1 MDYLEDAIE
10 QNKKVI
16 FRYYDLD
23 ANGQKVYRRDGH
35 HYVVEPIGLVFNED
49 NYYLMVYSAR
59 HDNTANYR
67 VDRMDHVEIVDEAI
81 SEKALTLREGI
92 DSYTEQ
98 AFKMYGGQQVD
109 VVLGG
114 DLLNQCI
121 ASAYAVRELERPFL
135 GLYGACSTMAES
147 LTLAALLVESGAAEK
162 ALAVTSSHF
171 CSSERQFRFPLNYG
185 GVRTPTAQHTATAS
199 GAALV
204 GKQGSIHIEE
214 VCIGRVVDLGVTDLN
229 NMGAAMA
236 PAAWDTLRQYFADT
250 GTGPADYDKII
261 TGDLAQVG
269 SDLLVRLAAEEGCD
283 LRPRYTD
290 CGLMLY
296 DREGQKVDAGA
307 SGCGCSAAVMCA
319 HFLPAM
325 QRGEYKNILF
335 MATGALMS
343 PTACQ
348 QGESIPG
355 VAHLLHL
362 TAAGEPLS

>member
-1 MDYLEDAIE
+1 MATRRGDTLIFPKPPVIAAHACIGG
-10 QNKKVI
+10 KKEGESPLAAE
-16 FRYYDLD
+16 FDELHSDNRL
-23 ANGQKVYRRDGH
+23 GQASW
-35 HYVVEPIGLVFNED
+35 EAAETQLQ
-49 NYYLMVYSAR
+49 LQTAR
-59 HDNTANYR
+59 LCLKKAHAT
-67 VDRMDHVEIVDEAI
+67 
-81 SEKALTLREGI
+81 EK
-92 DSYTEQ
+92 
-98 AFKMYGGQQVD
+98 D
-109 VVLGG
+109 VSLLLAG
-114 DLLNQCI
+114 DLQAQCT
-121 ASAYAVRELERPFL
+121 ASGYAARAL
-135 GLYGACSTMAES
+135 GLPFAGLFGACSTMAES

-162 ALAVTSSHF
+162 TLAVTSSHF

>member
-1 MDYLEDAIE
+1 MAIRIGAGTIRLEKPVALAATAAVGSRMEKEGPLGAEFDRLVEDSSFGEKSWEKAETKMQTLAIE
-10 QNKKVI
+10 
-16 FRYYDLD
+16 L
-23 ANGQKVYRRDGH
+23 ALQKG
-35 HYVVEPIGLVFNED
+35 
-49 NYYLMVYSAR
+49 
-59 HDNTANYR
+59 NTTA
-67 VDRMDHVEIVDEAI
+67 E
-81 SEKALTLREGI
+81 
-92 DSYTEQ
+92 
-98 AFKMYGGQQVD
+98 QVD
-109 VVLGG
+109 VMLGG

-121 ASAYAVRELERPFL
+121 ASAYAVREQGRPFL

-147 LTLAALLVESGAAEK
+147 LTLASLLVESGAARK

-171 CSSERQFRFPLNYG
+171 CSSERQFRFPLDYG
-185 GVRTPTAQHTATAS
+185 GVRTPTAQHTATAA

-204 GKQGSIHIEE
+204 SSAGPITVRE
-214 VCIGRVVDLGVTDLN
+214 VCIGRVVDLGVTDMN

-236 PAAWDTLRQYFADT
+236 PAAWDTLRQYFTDT
-250 GTGPADYDKII
+250 GTSPADYDKII

-269 SDLLVRLAAEEGCD
+269 SDLLVRLAAEENCD

-296 DREGQKVDAGA
+296 EREKQQVDAGA

-325 QRGEYKNILF
+325 QQGKYRNILF

-355 VAHLLHL
+355 IAHLLHL
-362 TAAGEPLS
+362 TAKGGTN

>member
-1 MDYLEDAIE
+1 MAIRIGAGTIRLEKPVAIAATAAVGSRMEKEGPLGAEFDRLVEDSSFGEKSWEKAETKMQTLAIE
-10 QNKKVI
+10 
-16 FRYYDLD
+16 L
-23 ANGQKVYRRDGH
+23 ALQKG
-35 HYVVEPIGLVFNED
+35 
-49 NYYLMVYSAR
+49 
-59 HDNTANYR
+59 NTTA
-67 VDRMDHVEIVDEAI
+67 E
-81 SEKALTLREGI
+81 
-92 DSYTEQ
+92 
-98 AFKMYGGQQVD
+98 QVD
-109 VVLGG
+109 VMLGG

-121 ASAYAVRELERPFL
+121 ASAYAVREQGRPFL

-147 LTLAALLVESGAAEK
+147 LTLASLLVESGAARK

-171 CSSERQFRFPLNYG
+171 CSSERQFRFPLDYG
-185 GVRTPTAQHTATAS
+185 GVRTPTAQHPATAA

-204 GKQGSIHIEE
+204 RMAGPITVRE
-214 VCIGRVVDLGVTDLN
+214 VCIGRVVDLGVTDMN

-236 PAAWDTLRQYFADT
+236 PAAWDTLRQYFTDT
-250 GTGPADYDKII
+250 GTSPADYDKII

-269 SDLLVRLAAEEGCD
+269 SDLLVRLAAEENCD

-296 DREGQKVDAGA
+296 EREKQQVDAGA

-325 QRGEYKNILF
+325 QQGKYRNILF

-355 VAHLLHL
+355 IAHLLHL
-362 TAAGEPLS
+362 TAKGGTN

>member
-1 MDYLEDAIE
+1 MAIRIGAGTIRLEKPVAIAATAAVGSRMEKEGPLGAEFDRLVEDSSFGEKSWEKAETKMQTLAIE
-10 QNKKVI
+10 
-16 FRYYDLD
+16 L
-23 ANGQKVYRRDGH
+23 ALQKG
-35 HYVVEPIGLVFNED
+35 
-49 NYYLMVYSAR
+49 
-59 HDNTANYR
+59 NTTA
-67 VDRMDHVEIVDEAI
+67 E
-81 SEKALTLREGI
+81 
-92 DSYTEQ
+92 
-98 AFKMYGGQQVD
+98 QVD
-109 VVLGG
+109 VMLGG

-121 ASAYAVRELERPFL
+121 ASAYAVREQGRPFL

-147 LTLAALLVESGAAEK
+147 LTLASLLVESGAARK

-171 CSSERQFRFPLNYG
+171 CSSERQFRFPLDYG
-185 GVRTPTAQHTATAS
+185 GVRTPTAQHTATAA
-199 GAALV
+199 GASLV
-204 GKQGSIHIEE
+204 GMAGPITGRE
-214 VCIGRVVDLGVTDLN
+214 VCIGRVVDLGVTDMN

-236 PAAWDTLRQYFADT
+236 PAAWDTLRQYFTDT
-250 GTGPADYDKII
+250 GTSPADYDKII

-269 SDLLVRLAAEEGCD
+269 SDLLVRLAAEENCD

-296 DREGQKVDAGA
+296 EREKQQVDAGA

-325 QRGEYKNILF
+325 QQGKYRNILF

-355 VAHLLHL
+355 IAHLLHL
-362 TAAGEPLS
+362 TAKGGTN

>member
-1 MDYLEDAIE
+1 MAIRIGAGTIRLEKPVAIAATAAVGSRMEKEGPLGAEFDRLVEDSSFGEKSWEKAETKMQTLAIE
-10 QNKKVI
+10 
-16 FRYYDLD
+16 L
-23 ANGQKVYRRDGH
+23 ALQKG
-35 HYVVEPIGLVFNED
+35 
-49 NYYLMVYSAR
+49 
-59 HDNTANYR
+59 NTTA
-67 VDRMDHVEIVDEAI
+67 E
-81 SEKALTLREGI
+81 
-92 DSYTEQ
+92 
-98 AFKMYGGQQVD
+98 QVD
-109 VVLGG
+109 VILGG

-121 ASAYAVRELERPFL
+121 ASAYAVREQGRPFL

-147 LTLAALLVESGAAEK
+147 LTLASLLVESGAARK

-171 CSSERQFRFPLNYG
+171 CSSERQFRFPLDYG
-185 GVRTPTAQHTATAS
+185 GVRTPTAQHTATAA

-204 GKQGSIHIEE
+204 GMAGPITVRE
-214 VCIGRVVDLGVTDLN
+214 VCIGRVVDLGVTDMN

-236 PAAWDTLRQYFADT
+236 PAAWDTLRQYFTDT
-250 GTGPADYDKII
+250 GTSPADYDKII

-269 SDLLVRLAAEEGCD
+269 SDLLVRLAAEENCD

-296 DREGQKVDAGA
+296 EREKQQVDAGA

-325 QRGEYKNILF
+325 QQGKYRNILF

-355 VAHLLHL
+355 IAHLLHL
-362 TAAGEPLS
+362 TAKGGTN

>member
-1 MDYLEDAIE
+1 MAIRIGAGTIRLEKPVAIAATAAVGSRMEKEGPLGAEFDRLVEDSSFGEKSWEKAETKMQTLAIE
-10 QNKKVI
+10 
-16 FRYYDLD
+16 L
-23 ANGQKVYRRDGH
+23 ALQKG
-35 HYVVEPIGLVFNED
+35 
-49 NYYLMVYSAR
+49 
-59 HDNTANYR
+59 NTTA
-67 VDRMDHVEIVDEAI
+67 E
-81 SEKALTLREGI
+81 
-92 DSYTEQ
+92 
-98 AFKMYGGQQVD
+98 QVD
-109 VVLGG
+109 VMLGG

-121 ASAYAVRELERPFL
+121 ASAYAVREQGRPFL

-147 LTLAALLVESGAAEK
+147 LTLASLLVESGAARK

-171 CSSERQFRFPLNYG
+171 CSSERQFRFPLDYG
-185 GVRTPTAQHTATAS
+185 GVRTPTAQHTATAA

-204 GKQGSIHIEE
+204 GMAGPITVRE
-214 VCIGRVVDLGVTDLN
+214 VCIGRVVDLGVTDMN

-236 PAAWDTLRQYFADT
+236 PAAWDTLRQYFTDT
-250 GTGPADYDKII
+250 GTSPADYDKII

-269 SDLLVRLAAEEGCD
+269 SDLLVRLAAEDNCD

-296 DREGQKVDAGA
+296 EREKQQVDAGA

-325 QRGEYKNILF
+325 QQGKYRNILF

-355 VAHLLHL
+355 IAHLLHL
-362 TAAGEPLS
+362 TAKGGTN

>member
-1 MDYLEDAIE
+1 MAIRIGAGTIRLEKPVAIAATAAVGSRMEKEGPLGAEFDRLVEDSSFGEKSWEKAETKMQTLAIE
-10 QNKKVI
+10 
-16 FRYYDLD
+16 L
-23 ANGQKVYRRDGH
+23 ALQKG
-35 HYVVEPIGLVFNED
+35 
-49 NYYLMVYSAR
+49 
-59 HDNTANYR
+59 NTTA
-67 VDRMDHVEIVDEAI
+67 E
-81 SEKALTLREGI
+81 
-92 DSYTEQ
+92 
-98 AFKMYGGQQVD
+98 QVD
-109 VVLGG
+109 VMLGG

-121 ASAYAVRELERPFL
+121 ASAYAVREQGRPFL

-147 LTLAALLVESGAAEK
+147 LTLASLLVESGAARK

-171 CSSERQFRFPLNYG
+171 CSSERQFRFPLDYG
-185 GVRTPTAQHTATAS
+185 GVRTPTAQHTATAA

-204 GKQGSIHIEE
+204 GMAGPITVRE
-214 VCIGRVVDLGVTDLN
+214 VCIGRVVDLGVTDMN

-236 PAAWDTLRQYFADT
+236 PAAWDTLRQYFTDT
-250 GTGPADYDKII
+250 GTSPADYDKII

-269 SDLLVRLAAEEGCD
+269 SDLLVRLAAEENCD
-283 LRPRYTD
+283 LRPCYTD

-296 DREGQKVDAGA
+296 EREKQQVDAGA

-325 QRGEYKNILF
+325 QQGKYRNILF

-355 VAHLLHL
+355 IAHLLHL
-362 TAAGEPLS
+362 TAKGGTN

>member
-1 MDYLEDAIE
+1 MAIRIGAGTIRLEKPVAIAATAAVGSRMEKEGPLGAEFDRLVEDSSFGEKSWEKAETKMQTLAIE
-10 QNKKVI
+10 
-16 FRYYDLD
+16 L
-23 ANGQKVYRRDGH
+23 ALQKG
-35 HYVVEPIGLVFNED
+35 
-49 NYYLMVYSAR
+49 
-59 HDNTANYR
+59 NTTA
-67 VDRMDHVEIVDEAI
+67 E
-81 SEKALTLREGI
+81 
-92 DSYTEQ
+92 
-98 AFKMYGGQQVD
+98 QVD
-109 VVLGG
+109 VMLGG

-121 ASAYAVRELERPFL
+121 ASAYAVREQGRPFL

-147 LTLAALLVESGAAEK
+147 LTLASLLVESGAARK

-171 CSSERQFRFPLNYG
+171 CSSERQFRFPLDYG
-185 GVRTPTAQHTATAS
+185 GVRTPTAQHTATAA

-204 GKQGSIHIEE
+204 GMAGPITVRE
-214 VCIGRVVDLGVTDLN
+214 VCIGRVVDLGVTDMN

-236 PAAWDTLRQYFADT
+236 PAAWDTLRQYFTDT
-250 GTGPADYDKII
+250 GTSPADYDKII

-269 SDLLVRLAAEEGCD
+269 SDLLVRLAAEENCD

-296 DREGQKVDAGA
+296 EREKQQVDAGA

-325 QRGEYKNILF
+325 LQGKYRNILF

-355 VAHLLHL
+355 IAHLLHL
-362 TAAGEPLS
+362 TAKGGTN

>member
-1 MDYLEDAIE
+1 MAIRIGAGTIRLEKPVAIAATAAVGSRMEKEGPLGAEFDRLVEDSSFGEKSWEKAETKMQTLAIE
-10 QNKKVI
+10 
-16 FRYYDLD
+16 L
-23 ANGQKVYRRDGH
+23 ALQKG
-35 HYVVEPIGLVFNED
+35 
-49 NYYLMVYSAR
+49 
-59 HDNTANYR
+59 NTAA
-67 VDRMDHVEIVDEAI
+67 E
-81 SEKALTLREGI
+81 
-92 DSYTEQ
+92 
-98 AFKMYGGQQVD
+98 QVD
-109 VVLGG
+109 VMLGG

-121 ASAYAVRELERPFL
+121 ASAYAVREQGRPFL

-147 LTLAALLVESGAAEK
+147 LTLASLLVESGAARK

-171 CSSERQFRFPLNYG
+171 CSSERQFRFPLDYG
-185 GVRTPTAQHTATAS
+185 GVRTPTAQHTATAA

-204 GKQGSIHIEE
+204 GMAGPITVRE
-214 VCIGRVVDLGVTDLN
+214 VCIGRVVDLGVTDMN

-236 PAAWDTLRQYFADT
+236 PAAWDTLRQYFTDT
-250 GTGPADYDKII
+250 GTSPADYDKII

-269 SDLLVRLAAEEGCD
+269 SDLLVRLAAEENCD

-296 DREGQKVDAGA
+296 EREKQQVDAGA

-325 QRGEYKNILF
+325 QQGKYRNILF

-343 PTACQ
+343 PTAFQ

-355 VAHLLHL
+355 IAHLLHL
-362 TAAGEPLS
+362 TAKGGTN

>member
-1 MDYLEDAIE
+1 MAIRIGAGTIRLEKPVAIAATAAVGSRMEKEGPLGAEFDRLVEDSSFGEKSWEKAETKMQTLAIE
-10 QNKKVI
+10 
-16 FRYYDLD
+16 L
-23 ANGQKVYRRDGH
+23 ALQKG
-35 HYVVEPIGLVFNED
+35 
-49 NYYLMVYSAR
+49 
-59 HDNTANYR
+59 NTAA
-67 VDRMDHVEIVDEAI
+67 E
-81 SEKALTLREGI
+81 
-92 DSYTEQ
+92 
-98 AFKMYGGQQVD
+98 QVD
-109 VVLGG
+109 VMLGG

-121 ASAYAVRELERPFL
+121 ASAYAVREQGRPFL

-147 LTLAALLVESGAAEK
+147 LTLASLLVESGAARK

-171 CSSERQFRFPLNYG
+171 CSSERQFRFPLDYG
-185 GVRTPTAQHTATAS
+185 GVRTPTAQHTATAA

-204 GKQGSIHIEE
+204 GMAGPITVRE
-214 VCIGRVVDLGVTDLN
+214 VCIGRVVDLGVTDMN

-236 PAAWDTLRQYFADT
+236 PAAWDTLRQYFTDT
-250 GTGPADYDKII
+250 GTSPADYDKII

-269 SDLLVRLAAEEGCD
+269 SDLLVRLAAEENCD

-296 DREGQKVDAGA
+296 EREKQQVDAGA

-325 QRGEYKNILF
+325 QQGKYHNILF

-355 VAHLLHL
+355 IAHLLHL
-362 TAAGEPLS
+362 TAKGGTN

>member
-1 MDYLEDAIE
+1 MAIRIGAGTIRLEKPVAIAATAAVGSRMEKEGPLGAEFDRLVEDSSFGEKSWEKAETKMQTLAIE
-10 QNKKVI
+10 
-16 FRYYDLD
+16 L
-23 ANGQKVYRRDGH
+23 ALQKG
-35 HYVVEPIGLVFNED
+35 
-49 NYYLMVYSAR
+49 
-59 HDNTANYR
+59 NTTA
-67 VDRMDHVEIVDEAI
+67 E
-81 SEKALTLREGI
+81 
-92 DSYTEQ
+92 
-98 AFKMYGGQQVD
+98 QVD
-109 VVLGG
+109 VMLGG

-121 ASAYAVRELERPFL
+121 ASAYAVREQGRPFL

-147 LTLAALLVESGAAEK
+147 LTLASLLVESGAARK

-171 CSSERQFRFPLNYG
+171 CSSERQFRFPLDYG
-185 GVRTPTAQHTATAS
+185 GVRTPTAQHTATAA

-204 GKQGSIHIEE
+204 GMAGPITVRE
-214 VCIGRVVDLGVTDLN
+214 VCIGRVVDLGVSDMN

-236 PAAWDTLRQYFADT
+236 PAAWDTLRQYFTDT
-250 GTGPADYDKII
+250 GTSPADYDKII

-269 SDLLVRLAAEEGCD
+269 SDLLVRLAAEENCD

-296 DREGQKVDAGA
+296 EREKQQVDAGA

-325 QRGEYKNILF
+325 QQGKYRNILF

-355 VAHLLHL
+355 IAHLLHL
-362 TAAGEPLS
+362 TAKGGTN

>member
-1 MDYLEDAIE
+1 MARRMGAGTIRLERAAAIAAVAAVGSRLE
-10 QNKKVI
+10 QEGPLGAE
-16 FRYYDLD
+16 FDRT
-23 ANGQKVYRRDGH
+23 
-35 HYVVEPIGLVFNED
+35 VEDSSFGEK
-49 NYYLMVYSAR
+49 SW
-59 HDNTANYR
+59 
-67 VDRMDHVEIVDEAI
+67 
-81 SEKALTLREGI
+81 EKAET
-92 DSYTEQ
+92 
-98 AFKMYGGQQVD
+98 KMQQLAMELALQKGRTAPEQVD

-121 ASAYAVRELERPFL
+121 ASAYAVRALERPFL

-147 LTLAALLVESGAAEK
+147 LTLAALLV
-162 ALAVTSSHF
+162 VTSSHF

-290 CGLMLY
+290 
-296 DREGQKVDAGA
+296 
-307 SGCGCSAAVMCA
+307 
-319 HFLPAM
+319 
-325 QRGEYKNILF
+325 
-335 MATGALMS
+335 
-343 PTACQ
+343 
-348 QGESIPG
+348 
-355 VAHLLHL
+355 
-362 TAAGEPLS
+362 

>member
-1 MDYLEDAIE
+1 MAIRIGAGTIRLEKPVAIAATAAVGSRMEKEGPLGAEFDQLVEDSSFGEKSWEKAETKMQTLAIE
-10 QNKKVI
+10 
-16 FRYYDLD
+16 L
-23 ANGQKVYRRDGH
+23 ALQKG
-35 HYVVEPIGLVFNED
+35 
-49 NYYLMVYSAR
+49 
-59 HDNTANYR
+59 NTTA
-67 VDRMDHVEIVDEAI
+67 E
-81 SEKALTLREGI
+81 
-92 DSYTEQ
+92 
-98 AFKMYGGQQVD
+98 QVD
-109 VVLGG
+109 VMLGG

-121 ASAYAVRELERPFL
+121 ASAYAVREQGRPFL

-147 LTLAALLVESGAAEK
+147 LTLASLLVESGAARK

-171 CSSERQFRFPLNYG
+171 CSSERQFRFPLDYG
-185 GVRTPTAQHTATAS
+185 GVRTPTAQHTATAA

-204 GKQGSIHIEE
+204 GMAGPITVRE
-214 VCIGRVVDLGVTDLN
+214 VCIGRVVDLGVTDMN

-236 PAAWDTLRQYFADT
+236 PAAWDTLRQYFTDT
-250 GTGPADYDKII
+250 GTSPGDYDKII

-269 SDLLVRLAAEEGCD
+269 SDLLVRLAAEENCD

-296 DREGQKVDAGA
+296 EREKQQVDAGA

-325 QRGEYKNILF
+325 QQGKYRNILF

-355 VAHLLHL
+355 IAHLLHL
-362 TAAGEPLS
+362 TAKGGTN

>member
-1 MDYLEDAIE
+1 MARRMGAGTIRLERASAIAAVAAVGSRLE
-10 QNKKVI
+10 QEGPLGAE
-16 FRYYDLD
+16 FDRT
-23 ANGQKVYRRDGH
+23 
-35 HYVVEPIGLVFNED
+35 VEDSSFGEK
-49 NYYLMVYSAR
+49 SW
-59 HDNTANYR
+59 
-67 VDRMDHVEIVDEAI
+67 
-81 SEKALTLREGI
+81 EKAET
-92 DSYTEQ
+92 
-98 AFKMYGGQQVD
+98 KMQQLAMELALQKGQTAPEQVD

-121 ASAYAVRELERPFL
+121 ASAYAVRALGRPFL

-236 PAAWDTLRQYFADT
+236 PAAWDTLRQYFTDT

-283 LRPRYTD
+283 QIGRAS
-290 CGLMLY
+290 C
-296 DREGQKVDAGA
+296 RERV
-307 SGCGCSAAVMCA
+307 
-319 HFLPAM
+319 
-325 QRGEYKNILF
+325 
-335 MATGALMS
+335 
-343 PTACQ
+343 
-348 QGESIPG
+348 
-355 VAHLLHL
+355 
-362 TAAGEPLS
+362 

>member
-1 MDYLEDAIE
+1 MAIRIGAGTIRLEKPVAIAATAAVGSRMEKEGPLGAEFDRLVEDSSFGEKSWEKAETNMQTLAIE
-10 QNKKVI
+10 
-16 FRYYDLD
+16 L
-23 ANGQKVYRRDGH
+23 ALQKG
-35 HYVVEPIGLVFNED
+35 
-49 NYYLMVYSAR
+49 
-59 HDNTANYR
+59 NTTA
-67 VDRMDHVEIVDEAI
+67 E
-81 SEKALTLREGI
+81 
-92 DSYTEQ
+92 
-98 AFKMYGGQQVD
+98 QVD
-109 VVLGG
+109 VMLGG

-121 ASAYAVRELERPFL
+121 ASAYAVREQGRPFL

-147 LTLAALLVESGAAEK
+147 LTLASLLVESGAARK

-171 CSSERQFRFPLNYG
+171 CSSERQFRFPLDYG
-185 GVRTPTAQHTATAS
+185 GVRTPTAQHTATAA

-204 GKQGSIHIEE
+204 GMAGPITVRE
-214 VCIGRVVDLGVTDLN
+214 VCIGRVVDLGVTDMN

-236 PAAWDTLRQYFADT
+236 PAAWDTLRQYFTDT
-250 GTGPADYDKII
+250 GTSPADYDKII

-269 SDLLVRLAAEEGCD
+269 SDLLVRLAAEENCD

-296 DREGQKVDAGA
+296 EREKQQVDAGA

-325 QRGEYKNILF
+325 QQGKYRNILF

-355 VAHLLHL
+355 IAHLLHL
-362 TAAGEPLS
+362 TAKGGTN

>member
-1 MDYLEDAIE
+1 MAIRIGAGTIRLEKPVAIAATAAVGSRMEKEGPLGAEFDRLVEDSSFGEKSWEKAETKMQTLAIE
-10 QNKKVI
+10 
-16 FRYYDLD
+16 L
-23 ANGQKVYRRDGH
+23 ALQKG
-35 HYVVEPIGLVFNED
+35 
-49 NYYLMVYSAR
+49 
-59 HDNTANYR
+59 NTTA
-67 VDRMDHVEIVDEAI
+67 E
-81 SEKALTLREGI
+81 
-92 DSYTEQ
+92 
-98 AFKMYGGQQVD
+98 QVD
-109 VVLGG
+109 VMLGG

-121 ASAYAVRELERPFL
+121 ASAYAVREQGRPFL

-147 LTLAALLVESGAAEK
+147 LTLASLLVESGAARK

-171 CSSERQFRFPLNYG
+171 CSSERQFRFPLDYG
-185 GVRTPTAQHTATAS
+185 GVRTPTAQHTATAA

-204 GKQGSIHIEE
+204 GIAGPITVRE
-214 VCIGRVVDLGVTDLN
+214 VCIGRVVDLGVTDMN

-236 PAAWDTLRQYFADT
+236 PAAWDTLRQYFTDT
-250 GTGPADYDKII
+250 GTSPADYDKII

-269 SDLLVRLAAEEGCD
+269 SDLLVRLAAEENCD

-296 DREGQKVDAGA
+296 EREKQQVDAGA

-325 QRGEYKNILF
+325 QQGKYRNILF

-355 VAHLLHL
+355 IAHLLHL
-362 TAAGEPLS
+362 TAKGGTN

>member
-1 MDYLEDAIE
+1 MSIRIGAGTIRLEKPVAIAATAAVGSRMEKEGPLGAEFDRLVEDSSFGEKSWEKAETKMQTLAIE
-10 QNKKVI
+10 
-16 FRYYDLD
+16 L
-23 ANGQKVYRRDGH
+23 ALQKG
-35 HYVVEPIGLVFNED
+35 
-49 NYYLMVYSAR
+49 
-59 HDNTANYR
+59 NTTA
-67 VDRMDHVEIVDEAI
+67 E
-81 SEKALTLREGI
+81 
-92 DSYTEQ
+92 
-98 AFKMYGGQQVD
+98 QVD
-109 VVLGG
+109 VMLGG

-121 ASAYAVRELERPFL
+121 ASAYAVREQGRPFL

-147 LTLAALLVESGAAEK
+147 LTLASLLVESGAARK

-171 CSSERQFRFPLNYG
+171 CSSERQFRFPLDYG
-185 GVRTPTAQHTATAS
+185 GVRTPTAQHTATAA

-204 GKQGSIHIEE
+204 GMAGAITVRE
-214 VCIGRVVDLGVTDLN
+214 VCIGRVVDLGVTDMN

-236 PAAWDTLRQYFADT
+236 PAAWDTLRQYFTDT
-250 GTGPADYDKII
+250 GTSPADYDKII

-269 SDLLVRLAAEEGCD
+269 SDLLVRLAAEENCD

-296 DREGQKVDAGA
+296 EREKQQVDAGA

-325 QRGEYKNILF
+325 QQGKYRNILF

-355 VAHLLHL
+355 IAHLLHL
-362 TAAGEPLS
+362 TAKGGTN

>member
-1 MDYLEDAIE
+1 MAIRIGAGTIRLEKPVAIAATAAVGSRMEKEGPLGAEFDRLVEDSSFGEKSWEKAETKMQTLAIE
-10 QNKKVI
+10 
-16 FRYYDLD
+16 L
-23 ANGQKVYRRDGH
+23 ALQKG
-35 HYVVEPIGLVFNED
+35 
-49 NYYLMVYSAR
+49 
-59 HDNTANYR
+59 NTTA
-67 VDRMDHVEIVDEAI
+67 E
-81 SEKALTLREGI
+81 
-92 DSYTEQ
+92 
-98 AFKMYGGQQVD
+98 QVD
-109 VVLGG
+109 VMLGG

-121 ASAYAVRELERPFL
+121 ASAYAVREQGRPFL

-147 LTLAALLVESGAAEK
+147 LTLASLLVESGAARK

-171 CSSERQFRFPLNYG
+171 CSSERQFRFPLDYG
-185 GVRTPTAQHTATAS
+185 GVRTPTAQHTATAA
-199 GAALV
+199 GAVLV
-204 GKQGSIHIEE
+204 GMAGPITVRE
-214 VCIGRVVDLGVTDLN
+214 VCIGRVVDLGVTDMN

-236 PAAWDTLRQYFADT
+236 PAAWDTLRQYFTDT
-250 GTGPADYDKII
+250 GTSPADYDKII

-269 SDLLVRLAAEEGCD
+269 SDLLVRLAAEENCD

-296 DREGQKVDAGA
+296 EREKQQVDAGA

-325 QRGEYKNILF
+325 QQGKYRNILF

-355 VAHLLHL
+355 IAHLLHL
-362 TAAGEPLS
+362 TAKGGTN

>member
-1 MDYLEDAIE
+1 MAIRIGAGTIRLEKPVAIAATAAVGSRMEKEGPLGAEFDRLVEDSSFGEKSWEKAETKMQTLAIE
-10 QNKKVI
+10 
-16 FRYYDLD
+16 L
-23 ANGQKVYRRDGH
+23 ALQKG
-35 HYVVEPIGLVFNED
+35 
-49 NYYLMVYSAR
+49 
-59 HDNTANYR
+59 NTTA
-67 VDRMDHVEIVDEAI
+67 E
-81 SEKALTLREGI
+81 
-92 DSYTEQ
+92 
-98 AFKMYGGQQVD
+98 QVD
-109 VVLGG
+109 VMLGG

-121 ASAYAVRELERPFL
+121 ASAYAVREQGRPFL

-147 LTLAALLVESGAAEK
+147 LTLASLLVESGAARK

-171 CSSERQFRFPLNYG
+171 CSSERQFRFPLDYG
-185 GVRTPTAQHTATAS
+185 GVRTPTAQHTATAA

-204 GKQGSIHIEE
+204 GMAGPITVRE
-214 VCIGRVVDLGVTDLN
+214 VCIGRVVDLGVTDMN

-236 PAAWDTLRQYFADT
+236 PAAWDTLRQYFTDT
-250 GTGPADYDKII
+250 GTSPADYDKII

-269 SDLLVRLAAEEGCD
+269 SDLLVRLAAEENCD

-296 DREGQKVDAGA
+296 EREKQQVDAGA

-325 QRGEYKNILF
+325 QQGKYSNILF

-355 VAHLLHL
+355 IAHLLHL
-362 TAAGEPLS
+362 TAKGGTN

>member
-1 MDYLEDAIE
+1 MDKGITDA
-10 QNKKVI
+10 
-16 FRYYDLD
+16 
-23 ANGQKVYRRDGH
+23 
-35 HYVVEPIGLVFNED
+35 
-49 NYYLMVYSAR
+49 
-59 HDNTANYR
+59 
-67 VDRMDHVEIVDEAI
+67 
-81 SEKALTLREGI
+81 
-92 DSYTEQ
+92 
-98 AFKMYGGQQVD
+98 
-109 VVLGG
+109 
-114 DLLNQCI
+114 
-121 ASAYAVRELERPFL
+121 
-135 GLYGACSTMAES
+135 
-147 LTLAALLVESGAAEK
+147 
-162 ALAVTSSHF
+162 
-171 CSSERQFRFPLNYG
+171 
-185 GVRTPTAQHTATAS
+185 
-199 GAALV
+199 
-204 GKQGSIHIEE
+204 
-214 VCIGRVVDLGVTDLN
+214 N

>member
-1 MDYLEDAIE
+1 MAIRIGAGTIRLEKPVAIAATAAVGSRMEKEGPLGAEFDRLVEDSSFGEKSWEKAETKMQTLAIE
-10 QNKKVI
+10 
-16 FRYYDLD
+16 L
-23 ANGQKVYRRDGH
+23 ALQKG
-35 HYVVEPIGLVFNED
+35 
-49 NYYLMVYSAR
+49 
-59 HDNTANYR
+59 NTTA
-67 VDRMDHVEIVDEAI
+67 E
-81 SEKALTLREGI
+81 
-92 DSYTEQ
+92 
-98 AFKMYGGQQVD
+98 QVD
-109 VVLGG
+109 VMLGG

-121 ASAYAVRELERPFL
+121 ASAYAVREQGRPFL

-147 LTLAALLVESGAAEK
+147 LTLASLLVESGAARK

-171 CSSERQFRFPLNYG
+171 CSSERQFRFPLDYG
-185 GVRTPTAQHTATAS
+185 GVRTPTAQHTATAA

-204 GKQGSIHIEE
+204 GMAGPITVRE
-214 VCIGRVVDLGVTDLN
+214 VCIGRVVDLGVTDMN

-236 PAAWDTLRQYFADT
+236 PAAWDILRQYFTDT
-250 GTGPADYDKII
+250 GTSPADYDKII

-269 SDLLVRLAAEEGCD
+269 SDLLVRLAAEENCD

-296 DREGQKVDAGA
+296 EREKQQVDAGA

-325 QRGEYKNILF
+325 QQGKYRNILF

-355 VAHLLHL
+355 IAHLLHL
-362 TAAGEPLS
+362 TAKGGTN

>member
-1 MDYLEDAIE
+1 MAARRGDTLLFERMPVIASHAAVGG
-10 QNKKVI
+10 KKEGEGPLAAE
-16 FRYYDLD
+16 FDELFPD
-23 ANGQKVYRRDGH
+23 NNCGQANWETAEKNLQLRAARLCLKKAHATEKQVS
-35 HYVVEPIGLVFNED
+35 LV
-49 NYYLMVYSAR
+49 LA
-59 HDNTANYR
+59 
-67 VDRMDHVEIVDEAI
+67 
-81 SEKALTLREGI
+81 
-92 DSYTEQ
+92 
-98 AFKMYGGQQVD
+98 
-109 VVLGG
+109 G
-114 DLLNQCI
+114 DLQAQCT
-121 ASAYAVRELERPFL
+121 ASGYAMRELGVPFA
-135 GLYGACSTMAES
+135 GLFGACSTMAES

>member
-1 MDYLEDAIE
+1 MAIRIGAGTIRLEKPVAIAATAAVGSRMEKEGPLGAEFDRLVEDSSFGEKSWEKAETKMQTLAIE
-10 QNKKVI
+10 
-16 FRYYDLD
+16 L
-23 ANGQKVYRRDGH
+23 ALQKG
-35 HYVVEPIGLVFNED
+35 
-49 NYYLMVYSAR
+49 
-59 HDNTANYR
+59 NTTA
-67 VDRMDHVEIVDEAI
+67 E
-81 SEKALTLREGI
+81 
-92 DSYTEQ
+92 
-98 AFKMYGGQQVD
+98 QVD
-109 VVLGG
+109 VMLGG

-121 ASAYAVRELERPFL
+121 ASAYAVREQGRPFL

-147 LTLAALLVESGAAEK
+147 LTLASLLVESGAARK

-171 CSSERQFRFPLNYG
+171 CSSERQFRFPLDYG
-185 GVRTPTAQHTATAS
+185 GVRTPTAQHTATAA

-204 GKQGSIHIEE
+204 SSAGPITVRE
-214 VCIGRVVDLGVTDLN
+214 VCIGRVVDLGVTDMN

-236 PAAWDTLRQYFADT
+236 PAAWDTLRQYFTDT
-250 GTGPADYDKII
+250 GTSPADYDKII

-269 SDLLVRLAAEEGCD
+269 SDLLVRLAAEENCD

-296 DREGQKVDAGA
+296 EREKQQVDAGA

-325 QRGEYKNILF
+325 QQSKYRNILF

-355 VAHLLHL
+355 IAHLLHL
-362 TAAGEPLS
+362 TAKGGTN

>member
-1 MDYLEDAIE
+1 MARRVGAGTIRLERASAIAAVAAVGSRLE
-10 QNKKVI
+10 QEGPLGAE
-16 FRYYDLD
+16 FDRT
-23 ANGQKVYRRDGH
+23 
-35 HYVVEPIGLVFNED
+35 VEDSSFGEK
-49 NYYLMVYSAR
+49 SW
-59 HDNTANYR
+59 
-67 VDRMDHVEIVDEAI
+67 
-81 SEKALTLREGI
+81 EKAET
-92 DSYTEQ
+92 
-98 AFKMYGGQQVD
+98 KMQQLAMELALQKGQTAPGQVD

-236 PAAWDTLRQYFADT
+236 PAAYDTLRAYFADT
-250 GTGPADYDKII
+250 HTGPADYDAIF
-261 TGDLAQVG
+261 TGDLGELGHEIVM
-269 SDLLVRLAAEEGCD
+269 DLFRQDGVDMTRNYE
-283 LRPRYTD
+283 D
-290 CGLMLY
+290 CGMLLY
-296 DREGQKVDAGA
+296 DRDRQDMHAGG
-307 SGCGCSAAVMCA
+307 SGCGCSAAV
-319 HFLPAM
+319 FNGYLLTGLK
-325 QRGEYKNILF
+325 QGRWRRILF
-335 MATGALMS
+335 APTGALLS
-343 PTACQ
+343 PTSSF

-355 VAHLLHL
+355 ICHLVCVS
-362 TAAGEPLS
+362 TER

>member
-1 MDYLEDAIE
+1 MAIRIGAGTIRLEKPVAIAATAAVGSRMEKEGPLGAEFDRLVEDSSFGEKSWEKAETKMQTLAIE
-10 QNKKVI
+10 
-16 FRYYDLD
+16 L
-23 ANGQKVYRRDGH
+23 ALQKG
-35 HYVVEPIGLVFNED
+35 
-49 NYYLMVYSAR
+49 
-59 HDNTANYR
+59 NTVA
-67 VDRMDHVEIVDEAI
+67 E
-81 SEKALTLREGI
+81 
-92 DSYTEQ
+92 
-98 AFKMYGGQQVD
+98 QVD
-109 VVLGG
+109 VMLGG

-121 ASAYAVRELERPFL
+121 ASAYAVREQGRPFL

-147 LTLAALLVESGAAEK
+147 LTLASLLVESGAARK

-171 CSSERQFRFPLNYG
+171 CSSERQFRFPLDYG
-185 GVRTPTAQHTATAS
+185 GVRTPTAQHTATAA

-204 GKQGSIHIEE
+204 GMAGPITVRE
-214 VCIGRVVDLGVTDLN
+214 VCIGRVVDLGVTDMN

-236 PAAWDTLRQYFADT
+236 PAAWDTLRQYFTDT
-250 GTGPADYDKII
+250 GTSPADYDKII

-269 SDLLVRLAAEEGCD
+269 SDLLVRLAAEENCD

-296 DREGQKVDAGA
+296 EREKQQVDAGA

-325 QRGEYKNILF
+325 QQGKYRNILF

-355 VAHLLHL
+355 IAHLLHL
-362 TAAGEPLS
+362 TAKGGTN

>member
-1 MDYLEDAIE
+1 MAIRIGAGTIRLEKPVAIAATAAVGSRMEKEGPLGAEFDRLVEDSSFGEKSWEKAETKMQTLAIE
-10 QNKKVI
+10 
-16 FRYYDLD
+16 L
-23 ANGQKVYRRDGH
+23 ALQKG
-35 HYVVEPIGLVFNED
+35 
-49 NYYLMVYSAR
+49 
-59 HDNTANYR
+59 NTTA
-67 VDRMDHVEIVDEAI
+67 E
-81 SEKALTLREGI
+81 
-92 DSYTEQ
+92 
-98 AFKMYGGQQVD
+98 QVD
-109 VVLGG
+109 VMLGG

-121 ASAYAVRELERPFL
+121 ASAYAVREQGRPFL

-147 LTLAALLVESGAAEK
+147 LTLASLLVESGAARK

-171 CSSERQFRFPLNYG
+171 CSSERQFRFPLDYG
-185 GVRTPTAQHTATAS
+185 GVRTPTAQHTATAA

-204 GKQGSIHIEE
+204 GMAGPITVRE
-214 VCIGRVVDLGVTDLN
+214 VCIGRVVDLGVTDMN

-236 PAAWDTLRQYFADT
+236 PAAWDTLRQYFTDT
-250 GTGPADYDKII
+250 GTSPADYDKII

-269 SDLLVRLAAEEGCD
+269 SDLLVRLAAEENCD

-296 DREGQKVDAGA
+296 EREKQQVDAGA

-319 HFLPAM
+319 HFLPAL
-325 QRGEYKNILF
+325 QQGKYRNILF

-355 VAHLLHL
+355 IAHLLHL
-362 TAAGEPLS
+362 TAKGGTN

>member
-1 MDYLEDAIE
+1 M
-10 QNKKVI
+10 
-16 FRYYDLD
+16 
-23 ANGQKVYRRDGH
+23 VYRKPQKGEITLSIRIGAGTIRLEQPAAIAAVAAVGSRMEQEGPLGAEFDRT
-35 HYVVEPIGLVFNED
+35 VEDSSFGEK
-49 NYYLMVYSAR
+49 SW
-59 HDNTANYR
+59 
-67 VDRMDHVEIVDEAI
+67 
-81 SEKALTLREGI
+81 EKAET
-92 DSYTEQ
+92 
-98 AFKMYGGQQVD
+98 KMQQLALDLALQKAGVQPETVD

-121 ASAYAVRELERPFL
+121 ASAYAARELGRPYL

-147 LTLAALLVESGAAEK
+147 LTLAALLVESGAAK
-162 ALAVTSSHF
+162 NALAVTSSHF

-204 GKQGSIHIEE
+204 AQQGDIHIRE
-214 VCIGRVVDLGVTDLN
+214 VCIGRVVDLGVTDIN

-236 PAAWDTLRQYFADT
+236 PAAWDTLRQYLADT
-250 GTGPADYDKII
+250 GTAPADYDKII
-261 TGDLAQVG
+261 TGDLAGVG

-283 LRPRYTD
+283 LRPHYTD

-296 DREGQKVDAGA
+296 DREEQKVDAGA

-325 QRGEYKNILF
+325 QRRDYRNILF
-335 MATGALMS
+335 LATGALMS

-362 TAAGEPLS
+362 TAGE

>member
-1 MDYLEDAIE
+1 MAIRIGAGTIRLEKPVAIAATAAVGSRMEKEGPLGAEFDRLVEDSSFGEKSWEKAETKMQTLAIE
-10 QNKKVI
+10 
-16 FRYYDLD
+16 L
-23 ANGQKVYRRDGH
+23 ALQKG
-35 HYVVEPIGLVFNED
+35 
-49 NYYLMVYSAR
+49 
-59 HDNTANYR
+59 NTTA
-67 VDRMDHVEIVDEAI
+67 
-81 SEKALTLREGI
+81 
-92 DSYTEQ
+92 EQ
-98 AFKMYGGQQVD
+98 DD
-109 VVLGG
+109 VMLGG

-121 ASAYAVRELERPFL
+121 ASAYAVREQGRPFL

-147 LTLAALLVESGAAEK
+147 LTLASLLVESGAARK

-171 CSSERQFRFPLNYG
+171 CSSERQFRFPLDYG
-185 GVRTPTAQHTATAS
+185 GVRTPTAQHTATAA

-204 GKQGSIHIEE
+204 GMAGPITVRE
-214 VCIGRVVDLGVTDLN
+214 VCIGRVVDLGVTDMN

-236 PAAWDTLRQYFADT
+236 PAAWDTLRQYFTDT
-250 GTGPADYDKII
+250 GTSPADYDKII

-269 SDLLVRLAAEEGCD
+269 SDLLVRLAAEENCD

-296 DREGQKVDAGA
+296 EREKQQVDAGA

-325 QRGEYKNILF
+325 QQGKYRNILF

-355 VAHLLHL
+355 IAHLLHL
-362 TAAGEPLS
+362 TAKGGTN

>member
-1 MDYLEDAIE
+1 MAIRIGAGTIRLEKPVAIAATAAVGSRMEKEGPLGAEFDRLVEDSSFGEKSWEKAETKMQTLAIE
-10 QNKKVI
+10 
-16 FRYYDLD
+16 L
-23 ANGQKVYRRDGH
+23 ALQKG
-35 HYVVEPIGLVFNED
+35 
-49 NYYLMVYSAR
+49 
-59 HDNTANYR
+59 NTTA
-67 VDRMDHVEIVDEAI
+67 E
-81 SEKALTLREGI
+81 
-92 DSYTEQ
+92 
-98 AFKMYGGQQVD
+98 QVD
-109 VVLGG
+109 VMLGG

-121 ASAYAVRELERPFL
+121 ASAYAVREQGRPFL

-147 LTLAALLVESGAAEK
+147 LTLASLLVESGAARK

-171 CSSERQFRFPLNYG
+171 CSSERQFRFPLDYG
-185 GVRTPTAQHTATAS
+185 GVRTPTAQHTATAA

-204 GKQGSIHIEE
+204 GMAGPSTVRE
-214 VCIGRVVDLGVTDLN
+214 VCIGRVVDLGVTDMN

-236 PAAWDTLRQYFADT
+236 PAAWDTLRQYFTDT
-250 GTGPADYDKII
+250 GTSPADYDKII

-269 SDLLVRLAAEEGCD
+269 SDLLVRLAAEENCD

-296 DREGQKVDAGA
+296 EREKQQVDAGA

-325 QRGEYKNILF
+325 QQGKYRNILF

-355 VAHLLHL
+355 IAHLLHL
-362 TAAGEPLS
+362 TAKGGTN